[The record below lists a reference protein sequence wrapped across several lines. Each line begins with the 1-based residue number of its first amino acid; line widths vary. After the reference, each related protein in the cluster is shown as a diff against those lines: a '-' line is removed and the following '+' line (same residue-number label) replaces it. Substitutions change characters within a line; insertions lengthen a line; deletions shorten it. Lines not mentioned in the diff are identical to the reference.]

1 MEEVFTSSTQYGDI
15 KGDITIDGQISGNLH
30 EFSKDNNIDTDKYFP
45 IGIEIYIGENKY
57 QNIDII
63 AIDKEAI
70 GLGSKY
76 ENIKIYLEE
85 NDKPD
90 VKKINIPNATLD
102 DYLKFCKRFSISA
115 TSIPELM
122 NKTINIT

>member
-15 KGDITIDGQISGNLH
+15 KGNVTIDGQMSNNLH
-30 EFSKDNNIDTDKYFP
+30 EFSKNYKIDTEKYFP
-45 IGIEIYIGENKY
+45 IGIDIYIGENKY

-63 AIDKEAI
+63 AIDKDVI
-70 GLGSKY
+70 GLGLKY
-76 ENIKIYLEE
+76 ENIKAYLEE

-115 TSIPELM
+115 SSIPELM